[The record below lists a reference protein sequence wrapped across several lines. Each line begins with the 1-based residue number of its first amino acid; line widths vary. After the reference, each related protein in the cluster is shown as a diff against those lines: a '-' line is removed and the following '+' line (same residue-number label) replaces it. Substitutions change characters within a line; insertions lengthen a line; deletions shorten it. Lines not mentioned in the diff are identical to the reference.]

1 MKVAMLG
8 DNCIDVYRMIDGREV
23 NRQYP
28 TGNVV
33 DTGVN
38 LQKLGIPTSVIS
50 TTGDDENGAWMVRV
64 LREMGLDLTRFHVAH
79 GPTAITYMDMNGT
92 DRVHGDYVEGVLE
105 NMVFDAEDIAFAAR
119 HDLVHTALWG
129 KAENVLSAIR
139 CENPAIRISFDY
151 CDRLDH
157 PIIEQTRPFVDYG
170 FFSWHEGDGPAVRD
184 FLRHQVAEG
193 LAAAVATFGEA
204 GSLCY
209 DGREFTA
216 CGISPAPHMVN
227 TVGAGDSYI
236 AGFLYGILQGWP
248 VIRCMEKGAEV
259 SAQVVQVFEPWT
271 GQ

>member
-1 MKVAMLG
+1 
-8 DNCIDVYRMIDGREV
+8 
-23 NRQYP
+23 
-28 TGNVV
+28 
-33 DTGVN
+33 
-38 LQKLGIPTSVIS
+38 
-50 TTGDDENGAWMVRV
+50 MVRV

-139 CENPAIRISFDY
+139 SENPAIRISFDY

-184 FLRHQVAEG
+184 FLWHQVAEG
-193 LAAAVATFGEA
+193 FGTAVATFGEA

-216 CGISPAPHMVN
+216 CGISPAPHVVN